1 LLRKGLKE
9 AADDLR
15 YLLSRGYNRKGSV
28 SFVGDKYQFDRK
40 ERLVLYRAV
49 YDSKT
54 AEKHSRKKLQID
66 AVAEKVLAVD
76 GYNVVITIESMLMD
90 KPLILCDDSFV
101 RDISAVHGSHKPTVV
116 TEDALR
122 MTLSFLRAYKPLRV
136 GFFFDSQ
143 VSHSGELASMT
154 RNLLEDHGVNG
165 KAEAVKKADTSALEY
180 GEIVA
185 SSDAVL
191 VEKAKKL
198 VDLAGELARRR
209 AQARIVNLKEV

>member
-1 LLRKGLKE
+1 MLRKGFRD

-15 YLLSRGYNRKGSV
+15 YLLSRGYNREGSV
-28 SFVGDKYQFDRK
+28 SFVGDKYQLDRT

-54 AEKHSRKKLQID
+54 AEEHSRKKLQID

-76 GYNVVITIESMLMD
+76 GYNVIITIESMLMD
-90 KPLILCDDSFV
+90 KPLILCDDGFV
-101 RDISAVHGSHKPTVV
+101 RDVSAVHGSHKPTGF
-116 TEDALR
+116 TEDALK
-122 MTLSFLRAYKPLRV
+122 TILSFLRAHKPLRV

-154 RNLLEDHGVNG
+154 RRLLEDHAISG
-165 KAEAVKKADTSALEY
+165 KTEAVKKADTSALEY

-191 VEKAKKL
+191 VEKAKRL
-198 VDLAGELARRR
+198 VDLAGELVKRRV
-209 AQARIVNLKEV
+209 QARIVNLKEV